1 MLPEEKITINKIKK
15 SFSILNDKKN
25 LSVKDAE
32 KLISDIT
39 IVLGIY
45 AVNKPKELEKLINS
59 MIDFGKSRQWAVQGS
74 MIMFN
79 RIKKGQLKV
88 KKV

>member
-1 MLPEEKITINKIKK
+1 MLPEEKITVNKIKN
-15 SFSILNDKKN
+15 SFSILNDKKK
-25 LSVKDAE
+25 LSLNDAE

-45 AVNKPKELEKLINS
+45 AVNKTRELERLIKS
-59 MIDFGKSRQWAVQGS
+59 MIDFGKSRQWAVQGC
-74 MIMFN
+74 IIEFN
-79 RIKKGQLKV
+79 RIKKGLLKF